1 MNIYFATS
9 PSKQHFALIVEEKIK
24 NILVSYHYI
33 KKPQELF
40 KLLNGYE
47 PERIMID
54 SGAFSVWSNGGSINL
69 ENYAEFCVELKKI
82 LSSNIEFNIVNL
94 DVLPGKWGFVPS
106 KEEIAKSAE
115 LGWKNMEYLESKGL
129 KVIHI
134 FHQHE
139 DWSILDKLVKHSDYI
154 GISPANDVSNNEKQ
168 KWMKQV
174 FSRIKNKVKTHGFA
188 VTSYNQLYNYPYYS
202 ADSSSWITPARYGM
216 LPIMTDAFQ
225 IKSFSYKD
233 INNIEKYW
241 KYLSEV
247 GIDVIADSKSW
258 QGRTRIAIAT
268 YKKLEEIATRIW
280 KERGIIWN

>member
-216 LPIMTDAFQ
+216 LPIMTDTFQ